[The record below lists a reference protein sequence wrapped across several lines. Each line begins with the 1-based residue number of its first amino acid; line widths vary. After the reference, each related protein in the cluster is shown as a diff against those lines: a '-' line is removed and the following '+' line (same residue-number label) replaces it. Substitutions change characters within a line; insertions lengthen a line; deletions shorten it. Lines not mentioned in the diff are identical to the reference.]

1 MTGKWK
7 KSRALL
13 ARAQGSL
20 AGGVSSPFRK
30 KFPLPLA
37 LRSVPSA
44 VAGLSSASVI
54 NPNAPGGITPGSF
67 TTVFFDPNF
76 PDTRAADWNFT
87 LEREVMSNTVVRASY
102 VGTHGWNLEQDH
114 LMNQAPNAY
123 IRYSTTGQPLPT
135 GTFASTAMRN
145 LNQTTYG
152 DLEEYGKYGWSNSN
166 SLQLQMERRY
176 SKGYAYQF
184 FYVLDNAFRAGG
196 DGWHD
201 DIVTDP
207 NTFLPGAVPSGFTA
221 RDRALFYQ
229 RDTAIPKH
237 HVRWNWLVD
246 LPVGKGKKFGS
257 DAGPWLNRLI
267 GGWQLA
273 GFGTWKSNYWSLP
286 TSNYGTFG
294 AVDVYGTKYPIQDCR
309 SGQCIPGYLY
319 WNGYL
324 PANQINTHNAAGQCT
339 GRCGVP
345 SNYTPSSTPVI
356 PFPATPIPGDPNA
369 PFYGAN
375 TVNVPLKNG
384 ALQRTTI
391 NTNLNPWQNQ
401 YVAGPGTFGLDASIF
416 KNIPIKEHVMLR
428 FNADFFSVLNNPGL
442 NQPGSNGILSLQTSA
457 NSTRTM
463 QMSLRLTW

>member
-1 MTGKWK
+1 VTGKWK

-257 DAGPWLNRLI
+257 DAGPWLNRRMAARGLRDLEK
-267 GGWQLA
+267 QLLVVAHLELWDVRGRRCLRHKVPDPGLPQRTVHSGLSLLERLSA
-273 GFGTWKSNYWSLP
+273 GESDQHSQRGRSVHREMRCAVELHTLEHTGDPVSGDSDSRRSECALLRRQHRKCAIEKRRAPTHNHQYQSQPVAKS
-286 TSNYGTFG
+286 
-294 AVDVYGTKYPIQDCR
+294 VRRR
-309 SGQCIPGYLY
+309 SGHVWSRCVYL
-319 WNGYL
+319 
-324 PANQINTHNAAGQCT
+324 
-339 GRCGVP
+339 
-345 SNYTPSSTPVI
+345 
-356 PFPATPIPGDPNA
+356 
-369 PFYGAN
+369 
-375 TVNVPLKNG
+375 
-384 ALQRTTI
+384 
-391 NTNLNPWQNQ
+391 
-401 YVAGPGTFGLDASIF
+401 
-416 KNIPIKEHVMLR
+416 
-428 FNADFFSVLNNPGL
+428 
-442 NQPGSNGILSLQTSA
+442 
-457 NSTRTM
+457 
-463 QMSLRLTW
+463 